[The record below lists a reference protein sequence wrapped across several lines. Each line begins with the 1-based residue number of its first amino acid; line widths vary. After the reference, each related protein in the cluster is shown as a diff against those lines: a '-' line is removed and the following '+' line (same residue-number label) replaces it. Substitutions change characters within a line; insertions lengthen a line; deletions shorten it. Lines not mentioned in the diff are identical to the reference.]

1 MGHLFLGR
9 MGSGLVDNLV
19 GALVYFGAQ
28 FSGMFVAAVLNFA
41 VYFYFDNPRIVDDLE
56 ARQQRIF
63 LFATCPNE
71 NVTNNM
77 VLAIKPILIF
87 VTQSMKFF
95 RVRCS

>member
-56 ARQQRIF
+56 ARQQRIC

-71 NVTNNM
+71 NVTNDM
-77 VLAIKPILIF
+77 VKAIKLTVIF
-87 VTQSMKFF
+87 ATKRMKFF
-95 RVRCS
+95 RGRCS